1 MFRPSDSTTNQLID
15 LVNVQTNQLILLMFR
30 PSDSTTN
37 QLIDLVNV
45 SA

>member
-15 LVNVQTNQLILLMFR
+15 STPIDLVNVS
-30 PSDSTTN
+30 SDSTTN